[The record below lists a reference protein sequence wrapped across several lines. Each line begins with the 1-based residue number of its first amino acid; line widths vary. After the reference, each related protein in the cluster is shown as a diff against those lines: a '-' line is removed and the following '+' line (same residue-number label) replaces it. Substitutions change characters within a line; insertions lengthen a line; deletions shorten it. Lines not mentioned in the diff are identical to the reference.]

1 MNALKIQNMDN
12 FAIHPSTAKRSE
24 QKAMS
29 KNEDGFTAMPNFVCD
44 EGYLAVLSGEAIKCL
59 LLLNRH
65 IRGFHEENK
74 AIGEALVLKLAGFK
88 DKRTVRKAMSDLAKY
103 NLVKITKTLGK
114 ATSYEV
120 TFESRLPIELVTSND
135 TSLGTSNDTSFP
147 KLVTSNVPALV
158 TSNDTRT
165 SNIKC
170 HSVKETIKETLKE
183 SAQGEQKQNHVDE
196 VLKIWQP
203 DLHQLNSWMQR
214 SGLPKINQSQVD
226 ELLLEINPH
235 YESKIHTG
243 AVTITQM
250 YSNFVKWIKRD
261 FKLTEKLMQQ
271 AEQNNAQ
278 NYQADMA
285 KPESP
290 RNAPVLLR
298 KEYKGAK

>member
-1 MNALKIQNMDN
+1 MGALKSFPLDN
-12 FAIHPSTAKRSE
+12 LDIHPSTAKRNE

-29 KNEDGFTAMPNFVCD
+29 KKEDGYTPLPNFVCD

-59 LLLNRH
+59 VLLNRH
-65 IRGFHEENK
+65 IKGFHEENK
-74 AIGEALVLKLAGFK
+74 AIGESLILKLAGFK

-103 NLVKITKTLGK
+103 NLVSITKTLGK
-114 ATSYEV
+114 ATSYEI
-120 TFESRLPIELVTSND
+120 TFESRLSVELVASNDTSASKVVTSNAPTLATSND
-135 TSLGTSNDTSFP
+135 TG
-147 KLVTSNVPALV
+147 
-158 TSNDTRT
+158 T

-170 HSVKETIKETLKE
+170 HSVKEKKINLKE
-183 SAQGEQKQNHVDE
+183 SEKQQNQVDE

-214 SGLPKINQSQVD
+214 SGLPKINQAQA
-226 ELLLEINPH
+226 EEILLEINPH

-243 AVTITQM
+243 AVTNTQM

-278 NYQADMA
+278 TINPQNYQADM
-285 KPESP
+285 
-290 RNAPVLLR
+290 
-298 KEYKGAK
+298 GDW

>member
-1 MNALKIQNMDN
+1 MSALKIMPLENLD
-12 FAIHPSTAKRSE
+12 IHPSTAKRNE

-29 KNEDGFTAMPNFVCD
+29 KKEDGYTPLPNFVCD

-59 LLLNRH
+59 VLLNRH
-65 IRGFHEENK
+65 IKGFHEENK
-74 AIGEALVLKLAGFK
+74 AIGESLILKLTGFK

-103 NLVKITKTLGK
+103 NLVSITKALGK

-120 TFESRLPIELVTSND
+120 TFESRLSVELVTSND
-135 TSLGTSNDTSFP
+135 TGAL
-147 KLVTSNVPALV
+147 KAVTSNVPRLV
-158 TSNDTRT
+158 TSNDTGT

-170 HSVKETIKETLKE
+170 HSVKEKKINLKE
-183 SAQGEQKQNHVDE
+183 SDAQQNQVDE
-196 VLKIWQP
+196 VLKIWEP

-214 SGLPKINQSQVD
+214 SGLPKINQAQVE

-243 AVTITQM
+243 AVTTTQM

-271 AEQNNAQ
+271 AEQSNAQTINPQ
-278 NYQADMA
+278 NYQADM
-285 KPESP
+285 
-290 RNAPVLLR
+290 
-298 KEYKGAK
+298 GDW

>member
-1 MNALKIQNMDN
+1 MSALKIMPLENLD
-12 FAIHPSTAKRSE
+12 IHPSTAKRNE

-29 KNEDGFTAMPNFVCD
+29 KKEDGYTPLPNFVCD

-59 LLLNRH
+59 VLLNRH
-65 IRGFHEENK
+65 IKGFHEENK
-74 AIGEALVLKLAGFK
+74 AIGESLILKLTGFK

-103 NLVKITKTLGK
+103 NFVSITKTLGK

-120 TFESRLPIELVTSND
+120 TFESRLSVELVTSND
-135 TSLGTSNDTSFP
+135 TGAL
-147 KLVTSNVPALV
+147 KAVTSNVPRLV
-158 TSNDTRT
+158 TSNDTGT

-170 HSVKETIKETLKE
+170 HSVKEKKINLKE
-183 SAQGEQKQNHVDE
+183 SEEQQNPVDE

-203 DLHQLNSWMQR
+203 DLHSLNSWLQR
-214 SGLPKINQSQVD
+214 SGLPKITQDQA
-226 ELLLEINPH
+226 EEILLEINPH

-243 AVTITQM
+243 AVTNTQM

-278 NYQADMA
+278 TINPQNYQADM
-285 KPESP
+285 
-290 RNAPVLLR
+290 
-298 KEYKGAK
+298 GDW

>member
-1 MNALKIQNMDN
+1 MPLENLN
-12 FAIHPSTAKRSE
+12 IHPSTAKRNE

-29 KNEDGFTAMPNFVCD
+29 KKEDGYTPLPNFVCD

-59 LLLNRH
+59 VLLNRH
-65 IRGFHEENK
+65 IKGFHEENK
-74 AIGEALVLKLAGFK
+74 AIGESLILKLTGFK

-103 NLVKITKTLGK
+103 NLVSITKTLGK
-114 ATSYEV
+114 ATSYKV
-120 TFESRLPIELVTSND
+120 TFESRLSVELVTSND
-135 TSLGTSNDTSFP
+135 TGAL
-147 KLVTSNVPALV
+147 KAVTSNVPRLV
-158 TSNDTRT
+158 TSNDTGT

-170 HSVKETIKETLKE
+170 HSVKEKKINLKE
-183 SAQGEQKQNHVDE
+183 SEKQQNPVDE

-203 DLHQLNSWMQR
+203 DLHSLNSWLQR
-214 SGLPKINQSQVD
+214 SGLPKITQDQA
-226 ELLLEINPH
+226 EEILLEINPH

-243 AVTITQM
+243 AVTNTQM

-278 NYQADMA
+278 NYQADIT

>member
-1 MNALKIQNMDN
+1 MSALKIMPLENLD
-12 FAIHPSTAKRSE
+12 IHPSTAKRNE

-29 KNEDGFTAMPNFVCD
+29 KKEDGYTPLPNFVCD

-59 LLLNRH
+59 VLLNRH
-65 IRGFHEENK
+65 IKGFHGENK
-74 AIGEALVLKLAGFK
+74 AIGESLILKLTGFK

-103 NLVKITKTLGK
+103 NLVSITKTLGK

-120 TFESRLPIELVTSND
+120 TFESRLSVELVTSND
-135 TSLGTSNDTSFP
+135 TGAL
-147 KLVTSNVPALV
+147 KAVTSNVPRLV
-158 TSNDTRT
+158 TSNDTGT

-170 HSVKETIKETLKE
+170 HSVKEKKINLKE
-183 SAQGEQKQNHVDE
+183 SDAQQNPVDE

-203 DLHQLNSWMQR
+203 DLHSLNSWLQR
-214 SGLPKINQSQVD
+214 SGLPKITQDQA
-226 ELLLEINPH
+226 EEILLEINPH

-243 AVTITQM
+243 AVTNTQM

-278 NYQADMA
+278 NYQADIA

>member
-1 MNALKIQNMDN
+1 MSASKIMPLENLD
-12 FAIHPSTAKRSE
+12 IHPSTAKRNE

-29 KNEDGFTAMPNFVCD
+29 KKEDGYTPLPNFVCD

-59 LLLNRH
+59 VLLNRH
-65 IRGFHEENK
+65 IKGFHEENK
-74 AIGEALVLKLAGFK
+74 TIGESLILKLTGFK

-103 NLVKITKTLGK
+103 NLVSITKTLGK

-120 TFESRLPIELVTSND
+120 TFESRLSIELVTSND
-135 TSLGTSNDTSFP
+135 TSTL
-147 KLVTSNVPALV
+147 KVVTSNVPTLV
-158 TSNDTRT
+158 TSNDTGT

-170 HSVKETIKETLKE
+170 HSVKEKKINLKE
-183 SAQGEQKQNHVDE
+183 SEKQQNPVDE

-203 DLHQLNSWMQR
+203 DLHSLNSWLQR
-214 SGLPKINQSQVD
+214 SGLPKITQDQA
-226 ELLLEINPH
+226 EEILLEINPH

-243 AVTITQM
+243 AVTTTQM

-278 NYQADMA
+278 TINPQNYQADM
-285 KPESP
+285 
-290 RNAPVLLR
+290 
-298 KEYKGAK
+298 GDW

>member
-1 MNALKIQNMDN
+1 MSALKIMPLENLD
-12 FAIHPSTAKRSE
+12 IHPSTAKRNE

-29 KNEDGFTAMPNFVCD
+29 KKEDGYTPLPNFVCD

-59 LLLNRH
+59 VLLNRH
-65 IRGFHEENK
+65 IKGFHEENK
-74 AIGEALVLKLAGFK
+74 AIGESLILKLTGFK

-103 NLVKITKTLGK
+103 NLVSITKTLGK

-120 TFESRLPIELVTSND
+120 TFESRLSVELVTSND
-135 TSLGTSNDTSFP
+135 TGAL
-147 KLVTSNVPALV
+147 KAVTSNVPRLV
-158 TSNDTRT
+158 TSNDTGT

-170 HSVKETIKETLKE
+170 HSVKEKKINLKE
-183 SAQGEQKQNHVDE
+183 SEEQQNPVDE

-203 DLHQLNSWMQR
+203 DLHSLNSWLQR
-214 SGLPKINQSQVD
+214 SGLPKITQDQA
-226 ELLLEINPH
+226 EEILLEINPH

-243 AVTITQM
+243 AVTNTQM

-278 NYQADMA
+278 TINPQNYQADM
-285 KPESP
+285 
-290 RNAPVLLR
+290 
-298 KEYKGAK
+298 GDW